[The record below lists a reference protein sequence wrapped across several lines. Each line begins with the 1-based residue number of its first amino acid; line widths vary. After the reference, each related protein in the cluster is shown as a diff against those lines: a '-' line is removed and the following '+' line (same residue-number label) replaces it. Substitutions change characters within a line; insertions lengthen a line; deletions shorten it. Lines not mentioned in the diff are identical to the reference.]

1 MPSRPKIPK
10 DMILQAAL
18 ELLIENGYSNVTI
31 KAVAERLDSST
42 QPVSWHFGNM
52 DGFRKALAE
61 YAVSYANEKL
71 KPLSRNAVSGF
82 SEIGNAYVDIAF
94 DMPNLFRYLYLNE
107 GSNYCMGT
115 FEMLLEAINNQNL
128 SSEIAAFF
136 NISNDKALDYL
147 TNTILYSHGLLV
159 AIVSGVM
166 KSDRQDAKEKI
177 HNACSAF
184 LLQAGGDMD
193 KFHKTENYLKKQ

>member
-31 KAVAERLDSST
+31 KTVAERLDSST

-71 KPLSRNAVSGF
+71 KPLSRNAVSAF

-166 KSDRQDAKEKI
+166 KTGRMQKKKSIMHVLLFYYKQAAIWINSIKQKI
-177 HNACSAF
+177 
-184 LLQAGGDMD
+184 
-193 KFHKTENYLKKQ
+193 T

>member
-31 KAVAERLDSST
+31 KTVAERLDSST

-71 KPLSRNAVSGF
+71 KPLSRNAVSAF

-128 SSEIAAFF
+128 SSEIAAFLIF
-136 NISNDKALDYL
+136 PMIKPWTTLP
-147 TNTILYSHGLLV
+147 TLYY
-159 AIVSGVM
+159 
-166 KSDRQDAKEKI
+166 I
-177 HNACSAF
+177 HMGF
-184 LLQAGGDMD
+184 LLQ
-193 KFHKTENYLKKQ
+193 